1 MNFWIILFQLSADL
15 FDCSSINSN
24 WKKLVKL
31 IRWSIFDN
39 ILYFCCKNLHDH
51 SRFFTEKHNFY
62 VFKYLVYMQCTIVF
76 FFEWLLYLL
85 ECIFQF
91 LKIDFSY
98 FFISARG
105 IFIYLFF
112 LYKIFKWLHTE
123 KSNEFKFKNRSDYA
137 LVSSKHSIMYLSTYF
152 YLNTH
157 ELDIAN
163 RLSIMQ
169 INYNLIF
176 HRRRIIL

>member
-1 MNFWIILFQLSADL
+1 MSKSLKIENCSQNSLKISVFNFWIILFQLSADL

-39 ILYFCCKNLHDH
+39 ILYHFCCKNLHDY

-98 FFISARG
+98 LFISARG

-112 LYKIFKWLHTE
+112 FL
-123 KSNEFKFKNRSDYA
+123 
-137 LVSSKHSIMYLSTYF
+137 
-152 YLNTH
+152 
-157 ELDIAN
+157 
-163 RLSIMQ
+163 
-169 INYNLIF
+169 
-176 HRRRIIL
+176 